1 MSSTV
6 TWSDAEPSRRIERAD
21 ELERF
26 IDECEDRSEFPVA
39 ISLDAHGY
47 RADLLVGHE
56 RSFVHLAPETEGAP
70 YFVTVGDPTEGV
82 VDFWF
87 QLNHHTQSEARHFV
101 EKAAARAAFVEFF
114 RTGERSSAVRWE
126 RYEA

>member
-6 TWSDAEPSRRIERAD
+6 TWSDAEPPRRVERAE

-39 ISLDAHGY
+39 ISLNSHGY
-47 RADLLVGHE
+47 RADFLVGHE
-56 RSFVHLAPETEGAP
+56 RSFVHLAPVTEGAP
-70 YFVTVGDPTEGV
+70 YFVTVVDPANGV

-87 QLNHHTQSEARHFV
+87 QLNHHTQFEARHLV
-101 EKAAARAAFVEFF
+101 EKAAARAAFLEFA

-126 RYEA
+126 QYEA